1 MGISTMQ
8 HIMWLA
14 KRDVLLG
21 VVDDDEYKNLRAK
34 KHGKLSEALLRRL
47 TVERYNRTKNER
59 KVCKFSFL
67 FYSSHFIYFRLVLIV
82 VGDVIL
88 LDCYFRRRRRMARE

>member
-1 MGISTMQ
+1 MFVQTDSSDAEIQLGLSTMQ

-14 KRDVLLG
+14 KRDVALG

-59 KVCKFSFL
+59 KVCRHFL
-67 FYSSHFIYFRLVLIV
+67 RILI
-82 VGDVIL
+82 
-88 LDCYFRRRRRMARE
+88 